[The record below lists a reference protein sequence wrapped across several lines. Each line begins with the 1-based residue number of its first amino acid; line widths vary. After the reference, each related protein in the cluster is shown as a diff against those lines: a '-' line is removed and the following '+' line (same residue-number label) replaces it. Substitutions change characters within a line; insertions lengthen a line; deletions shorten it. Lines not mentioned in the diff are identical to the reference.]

1 MDLTQSQR
9 EMMLHAVGGR
19 LDGHG
24 HRNYYCSGEQDPDWE
39 ALVEGGLAVRKD
51 RGPEMGGICYH
62 VTASGYDALRAG
74 AKRVSVD
81 RVRWLRSNADI
92 FRRRGGPSSTIAENM
107 EACAKELEEAL
118 TVLRNMAALKLT
130 TEMPEANRR
139 FFDHGYR
146 FDMMVEAARRIV
158 GPQPRGDG
166 NNG

>member
-74 AKRVSVD
+74 AKRVPVD

-118 TVLRNMAALKLT
+118 TVLREMASQKGRD
-130 TEMPEANRR
+130 EMSEDELDCAD
-139 FFDHGYR
+139 FEGAYEIFI
-146 FDMMVEAARRIV
+146 EKARAVV
-158 GPQPRGDG
+158 GAQAGG
-166 NNG
+166 NG